1 MERGSPPKSPLAQN
15 LSALWWQATERGAR
29 FLVLIRWA
37 CSSGSWCHPL
47 AMYSSPKRQRLQS
60 PSGSPGS
67 SQVVAGGSLASPSHI
82 LSQRSAGSTPG
93 RSGDHLP
100 EGVVD
105 RWGACYKCKQT
116 GHFARDCVLGSSD
129 FTSKYEEACSLC
141 HGEVKGMASCF
152 QDVRGRRC
160 VVHVACAVDS
170 RMLEL
175 EQERRALHGPR
186 LPAIAEGGGDEDPI
200 AAITNCVEETD
211 RNIGVDASAGS
222 GKTHVVAVIA
232 RHVRDQRGE
241 RLIALTLNRDA
252 AGELRER
259 GIAEAL
265 TYHSLG
271 ARAWFRA
278 HKRGCLVTEPEDE
291 EGAAEASARAE
302 DEQADEADE
311 AAGRAD
317 EAAVQESYVPN
328 KTKLLLRQLYP
339 KPPEERGR
347 GTLSLETSLFEAF
360 VVQMVSLGK
369 MEAVGV
375 LGSPWTDRLETWVE
389 LCSQHRLDALIEG
402 TLEKKLS
409 DSRKAA
415 AKRKWPTAISR
426 RTQDHPAIRM

>member
-1 MERGSPPKSPLAQN
+1 
-15 LSALWWQATERGAR
+15 
-29 FLVLIRWA
+29 
-37 CSSGSWCHPL
+37 
-47 AMYSSPKRQRLQS
+47 
-60 PSGSPGS
+60 
-67 SQVVAGGSLASPSHI
+67 
-82 LSQRSAGSTPG
+82 
-93 RSGDHLP
+93 
-100 EGVVD
+100 
-105 RWGACYKCKQT
+105 
-116 GHFARDCVLGSSD
+116 
-129 FTSKYEEACSLC
+129 
-141 HGEVKGMASCF
+141 
-152 QDVRGRRC
+152 
-160 VVHVACAVDS
+160 
-170 RMLEL
+170 MLEL

-200 AAITNCVEETD
+200 AAITWCVEETD

-426 RTQDHPAIRM
+426 RTQDRWLKVSPCPRWPSHRTVPHRPALA